1 MGVSFALEL
10 EFTATKFIKIQLSIQ
25 DDLLR
30 AHSTLLPVDDEEL
43 SCQPS
48 IQPVIAQKVE

>member
-43 SCQPS
+43 SYQPS

>member
-10 EFTATKFIKIQLSIQ
+10 DVTATKFIKIQLSIQ

-30 AHSTLLPVDDEEL
+30 EHSTLLPVGDEVL